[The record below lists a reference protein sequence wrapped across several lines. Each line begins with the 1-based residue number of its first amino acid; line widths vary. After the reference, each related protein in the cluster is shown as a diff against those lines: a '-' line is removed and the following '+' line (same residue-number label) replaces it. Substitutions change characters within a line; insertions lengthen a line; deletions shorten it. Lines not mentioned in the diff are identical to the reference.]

1 MNENNGGIQFVLGL
15 CLGLVGGA
23 VVTLLLTPQR
33 GSETRRQLQESTFRE
48 ANTFVTRII
57 DILEDEAR
65 RAVQRIGDELL
76 EATRKFM
83 EEQQAQLR
91 ARLQEDGAQKRA
103 ETVEA

>member
-23 VVTLLLTPQR
+23 VITLLLTPQR

-48 ANTFVTRII
+48 ANTFVARIV

-65 RAVQRIGDELL
+65 RVAQRIGDELL
-76 EATRKFM
+76 EAGRRFM

-91 ARLQEDGAQKRA
+91 ARLREDGAQEHAR
-103 ETVEA
+103 EV

>member
-1 MNENNGGIQFVLGL
+1 MSENNGGIQFVLGL

-33 GSETRRQLQESTFRE
+33 GSETRRQLQESPLRE
-48 ANTFVTRII
+48 ANTFVARIV

-65 RAVQRIGDELL
+65 RAAQRIGDELL
-76 EATRKFM
+76 EMARKFM

-91 ARLQEDGAQKRA
+91 ARLREDGMQEQAR
-103 ETVEA
+103 EVT

>member
-23 VVTLLLTPQR
+23 VITLLLTPQR

-48 ANTFVTRII
+48 ANTFVARII

-65 RAVQRIGDELL
+65 RVAQRIGDELL
-76 EATRKFM
+76 ETGRRFM

-91 ARLQEDGAQKRA
+91 ARLREDRGQEHRQA
-103 ETVEA
+103 V